1 MLRRMKEFR
10 ICNEGAVSTDWVVL
24 TGALVGL
31 AIAVV
36 AVFGNSTQ
44 NVGDLV
50 GDKLSAMGSSET
62 TTF

>member
-1 MLRRMKEFR
+1 MLRRIKEFS
-10 ICNEGAVSTDWVVL
+10 NSSEGAVSTDWIVL
-24 TGALVGL
+24 TSALVGL

-44 NVGDLV
+44 NVGDVV